1 MTSAASKDET
11 LGDLNPIPLAIMA
24 VSSMCW
30 LVYGLSVR
38 DPYVTLSNVPGS
50 IASIWYITAVVSHKQ

>member
-50 IASIWYITAVVSHKQ
+50 IASIWYITAVVSPKQ